1 MSPTPPSSFT
11 VSPSSAF
18 DALILAHL
26 HRARIQTRLVLN
38 HIDAAGL
45 ALRAGLTDGEGALGM
60 MAEAGL
66 LDFVTGASS

>member
-1 MSPTPPSSFT
+1 L
-11 VSPSSAF
+11 PSSAF
-18 DALILAHL
+18 DALILRRL
-26 HRARIQTRLVLN
+26 RCARIQTRLVLN

-66 LDFVTGASS
+66 LGLITKVSS

>member
-1 MSPTPPSSFT
+1 MPTSTPATST
-11 VSPSSAF
+11 TLPSSAF
-18 DALILAHL
+18 DALTLRRL
-26 HRARIQTRLVLN
+26 RRARIQTRLVLN

-66 LDFVTGASS
+66 LNFVVGRSS